1 MAKLAFQANKIESQD
16 NKVSVMTIGTVAGE
30 NDDNSSYPSVAAVSD
45 AVLNKSTELLGY
57 MQSQVDAAVSYV
69 LTSVFPI
76 RYVLTTFDNNDYTD
90 YLGFKWEQISDRFL
104 LASTASEPGGLGG
117 EATHTLTPAEMP
129 SHSHDTFL
137 HCNYGGGT
145 QTVAGRFIIEG
156 PQYVGWSSGNRSN
169 INTGYAGPT
178 GDSGSSQ
185 AHNNMPP
192 YVTVRMWRR
201 VA

>member
-1 MAKLAFQANKIESQD
+1 MAKLDFQANKIESQD

-30 NDDNSSYPSVAAVSD
+30 NDDNSSYPSVAAVSN
-45 AVLNKSTELLGY
+45 AVLNKSTELLSY

-76 RYVLTTFDNNDYTD
+76 GYVLTTFDDNDYTD

-104 LASTASEPGGLGG
+104 LASTSEPGDLGG
-117 EATHTLTPAEMP
+117 ESRVTLTNQEMP
-129 SHSHDTFL
+129 KHNHSVFVYYDYPDTTTVPGATGMISSTNL
-137 HCNYGGGT
+137 NWNANPRPNKHIAQYGIT
-145 QTVAGRFIIEG
+145 TDAG
-156 PQYVGWSSGNRSN
+156 SN
-169 INTGYAGPT
+169 Q
-178 GDSGSSQ
+178 S
-185 AHNNMPP
+185 HNNMPP

>member
-1 MAKLAFQANKIESQD
+1 MAKLDFQANRIESQD
-16 NKVSVMTIGTVAGE
+16 NKVSVMTIGTVDGE
-30 NDDNSSYPSVAAVSD
+30 NADNRSYPSVAAVSN
-45 AVLNKSTELLGY
+45 AVLNKSTEILDY
-57 MQSQVDAAVSYV
+57 MQSQVDSAVSYV

-76 RYVLTTFDNNDYTD
+76 GYVLTTFDDNDYTD

-104 LASTASEPGGLGG
+104 LASTSEPGALGG

-129 SHSHDTFL
+129 THSHDTYL

-145 QTVAGRFIIEG
+145 LTVAARFIIENG
-156 PQYVGWSSGNRSN
+156 QYVSWSPGERSN
-169 INTGYAGPT
+169 INIGYAGPT
-178 GDSGSSQ
+178 GDKGSSQ

>member
-30 NDDNSSYPSVAAVSD
+30 NDDNSSYPSVAAVSN

-76 RYVLTTFDNNDYTD
+76 GYVLTTFDNNDYTD

-104 LASTASEPGGLGG
+104 LASTSEPGDLGG
-117 EATHTLTPAEMP
+117 EATHTLTYEEMP
-129 SHSHDTFL
+129 IHSHGTIL
-137 HCNYGGGT
+137 YCNYGGGT
-145 QTVAGRFIIEG
+145 QDVAGCFIIES
-156 PQYVGWSSGNRSN
+156 PQYVSWSALNRSN
-169 INTGYAGPT
+169 INIGYAGQT
-178 GDSGSSQ
+178 DDRGGSQ